1 MVDVQQTAPRATH
14 RKEVGGFLVVGILA
28 VVIDF
33 ALFNALLWID
43 WPVWAANA
51 VALFVS
57 MTFAFVG
64 NYKWTFAHREI
75 KSLVHAYSAF
85 AGINLLAVVF
95 IEAVVVAAEVAWQP
109 HALWLNIIKAVATAI
124 ATVGRFFAYKKWVF
138 F

>member
-1 MVDVQQTAPRATH
+1 MVDVQPTPTTTA

-28 VVIDF
+28 VLLDF
-33 ALFNALLWID
+33 ALFNALLLVD

-64 NYKWTFAHREI
+64 NYKWTFAHRQI
-75 KSLVHAYSAF
+75 KSLAHAYSAF
-85 AGINLLAVVF
+85 AGINLLAVAF
-95 IEAVVVAAEVAWQP
+95 IEAVVVAVEVAWEP
-109 HALWLNIIKAVATAI
+109 STLWLNVVKAAATAI
-124 ATVGRFFAYKKWVF
+124 ATIGRFFAYKKWVF

>member
-1 MVDVQQTAPRATH
+1 MVEVQQAPSSQTH
-14 RKEVGGFLVVGILA
+14 KEVRGFIVVGVLA
-28 VVIDF
+28 VIIDF
-33 ALFNALLWID
+33 AVFNALLLAD

-75 KSLVHAYSAF
+75 KSLLHAYSAF
-85 AGINLLAVVF
+85 AGINLLAVAF
-95 IEAVVVAAEVAWQP
+95 IEAVVVGAEMLWQP
-109 HALWLNIIKAVATAI
+109 SALWLNVVKAAATAV

>member
-1 MVDVQQTAPRATH
+1 MTATDATAPAQH
-14 RKEVGGFLVVGILA
+14 RKEVAGFLVVGILA

-33 ALFNALLWID
+33 ALFNVLIWAG

-75 KSLVHAYSAF
+75 KSLLHAYSAF
-85 AGINLLAVVF
+85 AGINLAAVVF
-95 IEAVVVAAEVAWQP
+95 IEIMVVGAEVMWRP
-109 HALWLNIIKAVATAI
+109 DALWLNVVKAVATAI
-124 ATVGRFFAYKKWVF
+124 ATVARFFAYKKWVF

>member
-1 MVDVQQTAPRATH
+1 MTATAAPRHTV

-33 ALFNALLWID
+33 ALFNGLLWLGWD
-43 WPVWAANA
+43 VWSSNA

-64 NYKWTFAHREI
+64 NYKWTFAHRAV
-75 KSLVHAYSAF
+75 KSLWHAYLAF
-85 AGINLLAVVF
+85 AGINLAAVAF
-95 IEAVVVAAEVAWQP
+95 IEAVVVAAELLWQP
-109 HALWLNIIKAVATAI
+109 GPLWLNIVKAIATAI
-124 ATVGRFFAYKKWVF
+124 ATVVRFFAYKKWVF

>member
-1 MVDVQQTAPRATH
+1 MALDTAPQGTA

-28 VVIDF
+28 VILDF
-33 ALFNALLWID
+33 GLFNGLMLVG

-51 VALFVS
+51 VALFLS

-64 NYKWTFAHREI
+64 NYKWTFSHREI

-85 AGINLLAVVF
+85 AGINLLAVAF
-95 IEAVVVAAEVAWQP
+95 IEAVVVTADVLWEP
-109 HALWLNIIKAVATAI
+109 NALWLNIIKAI
-124 ATVGRFFAYKKWVF
+124 ATGIATIARFFAYKKWVF

>member
-1 MVDVQQTAPRATH
+1 MVDVRAVPTGTH

-28 VVIDF
+28 VILDF
-33 ALFNALLWID
+33 ALFNALLLVD

-51 VALFVS
+51 VALLVS

-75 KSLVHAYSAF
+75 KSLLHAYSAF
-85 AGINLLAVVF
+85 AGINLLAVAF
-95 IEAVVVAAEVAWQP
+95 IEVIVVAAEIAWEP
-109 HALWLNIIKAVATAI
+109 GALWLNVIKAVATAI

>member
-1 MVDVQQTAPRATH
+1 MVDIQHAPATKH

-28 VVIDF
+28 VILDF
-33 ALFNALLWID
+33 ALFNALLLVA

-64 NYKWTFAHREI
+64 NYKWTFAHRQI

-85 AGINLLAVVF
+85 AGINLLAVAF
-95 IEAVVVAAEVAWQP
+95 IEAVVVAVEVAWEP
-109 HALWLNIIKAVATAI
+109 STLWLNVVKAAATAI

>member
-1 MVDVQQTAPRATH
+1 MTATDATAPAQH
-14 RKEVGGFLVVGILA
+14 RKEVVGFLVVGILA

-33 ALFNALLWID
+33 ALFNVLIWAG

-75 KSLVHAYSAF
+75 KSLLHAYSAF
-85 AGINLLAVVF
+85 AGINLAAVVF
-95 IEAVVVAAEVAWQP
+95 IEIMVVGAEVMWRP
-109 HALWLNIIKAVATAI
+109 DALWLNVVKAVATAI
-124 ATVGRFFAYKKWVF
+124 ATVARFFAYKKWVF

>member
-1 MVDVQQTAPRATH
+1 MVDVQPTPTTTA

-28 VVIDF
+28 VLLDF
-33 ALFNALLWID
+33 ALFNALLLIN

-64 NYKWTFAHREI
+64 NYKWTFAHRQI
-75 KSLVHAYSAF
+75 KSLAHAYSAF
-85 AGINLLAVVF
+85 AGINLLAVAF
-95 IEAVVVAAEVAWQP
+95 IEAVVVAVEVAWEP
-109 HALWLNIIKAVATAI
+109 STLWLNVVKAAATAI
-124 ATVGRFFAYKKWVF
+124 ATIGRFFAYKKWVF

>member
-1 MVDVQQTAPRATH
+1 MSTRTQPAPARH

-33 ALFNALLWID
+33 ALFNALLWIG

>member
-1 MVDVQQTAPRATH
+1 MVEVLQAPTSHA
-14 RKEVGGFLVVGILA
+14 RKEIAGFLAVGILA

-33 ALFNALLWID
+33 ALFNVLLAVG

-51 VALFVS
+51 VALIVS

-75 KSLVHAYSAF
+75 RSLWHAYGTF
-85 AGINLLAVVF
+85 AGINLTAVVF
-95 IEAVVVAAEVAWQP
+95 IEAIVVGAEVLGEP
-109 HALWLNIIKAVATAI
+109 GPLWLNSVKAGATAI
-124 ATVGRFFAYKKWVF
+124 ATVARFFAYKKWVF